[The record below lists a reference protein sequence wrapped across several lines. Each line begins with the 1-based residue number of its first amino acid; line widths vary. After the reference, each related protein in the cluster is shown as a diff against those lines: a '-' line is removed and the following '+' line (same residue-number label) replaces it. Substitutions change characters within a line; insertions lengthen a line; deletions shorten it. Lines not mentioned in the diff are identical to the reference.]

1 MSQSIT
7 SKEYFKTLSILHG
20 AIFLGSLLFF
30 IVAIFLFE
38 EDASFKKL
46 AESEYQVL
54 LGFATLSVVVIFIV
68 KFIYPFIVYKAI
80 QKNEFLKHKMQKYQ
94 TASLVKFA
102 LFELIIFASIIAFI
116 YLLNFWYLVVS
127 IIFLILLFFEKPDRY
142 KIIRGLKLNEE
153 ESKHINNPDAIIS
166 EKPY

>member
-38 EDASFKKL
+38 EEASFKKF
-46 AESEYQVL
+46 AESDYQVL
-54 LGFATLSVVVIFIV
+54 LGFATLSVILIFVV

-80 QKNEFLKHKMQKYQ
+80 QKNEFLKYKMQKYQ

-102 LFELIIFASIIAFI
+102 LFELIIFTSIIAYI
-116 YLLNFWYLVVS
+116 YLLNLWYLSFS
-127 IIFLILLFFEKPDRY
+127 IFFLLMLFLEKPNRY
-142 KIIRGLKLNEE
+142 KIIRGLNLNEE
-153 ESKHINNPDAIIS
+153 ESKHINNPEAIIS